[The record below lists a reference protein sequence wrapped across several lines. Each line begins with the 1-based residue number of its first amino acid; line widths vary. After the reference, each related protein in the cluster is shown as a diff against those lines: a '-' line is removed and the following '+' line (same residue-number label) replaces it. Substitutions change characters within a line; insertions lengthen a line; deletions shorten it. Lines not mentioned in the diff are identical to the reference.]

1 MQPSDIVRNK
11 TKNFFMSITFNEK
24 PTAFITG
31 ATSGIGLATAKI
43 FAAKKINL
51 VICGRR
57 KKRLNELKKELS
69 RHTKVFIL
77 EFDVRDKNTV
87 FEAIASLPEE
97 FSNIDILINN
107 AGNAHGLDSI
117 EEGSLDDWEAMLDI
131 NVKGLLYVSKAI
143 MPGMI
148 KKKIGTYYQ
157 HWFYCRKGSVSYG
170 ECVLR

>member
-1 MQPSDIVRNK
+1 
-11 TKNFFMSITFNEK
+11 MSTTFNEK
-24 PTAFITG
+24 PIAFITG

-43 FAAKKINL
+43 FAANKINL

-77 EFDVRDKNTV
+77 EFDVRDKKTV

-117 EEGSLDDWEAMLDI
+117 EEGSLD
-131 NVKGLLYVSKAI
+131 
-143 MPGMI
+143 
-148 KKKIGTYYQ
+148 
-157 HWFYCRKGSVSYG
+157 RKSV
-170 ECVLR
+170 V